1 MNKLKK
7 CALCSVLIAGL
18 GGCATVPPSN
28 VDNARAIF
36 QQYPSWYRS
45 CKRTEEKWGAPI
57 PVQLA
62 IIHQESRFQPKAK
75 PPRKRLLG
83 FIPWSRPST
92 AYGYTQALDVT
103 WDNYMNNT
111 GSFCAN
117 RKNFD
122 DSCDFIGWYVNTAS
136 RKLGISANNTYA
148 QYLAYHEGIGG
159 YSRGTYLQK
168 PWLIAVARKVAARS
182 RKYQMQLSAWEV

>member
-1 MNKLKK
+1 MNNITRMAI
-7 CALCSVLIAGL
+7 CFGLIAGL

-28 VDNARAIF
+28 VDNARVIF
-36 QQYPSWYRS
+36 QEHPSWYRS
-45 CKRTEEKWGAPI
+45 CKRSENKWGAPV
-57 PVQLA
+57 PVQMA
-62 IIHQESRFQPKAK
+62 IIHQESRFVAKAK

-83 FIPWSRPST
+83 FIPWRRPST
-92 AYGYTQALDVT
+92 AYGYTQALDIT

-111 GSFCAN
+111 GSYCAS

-122 DSCDFIGWYVNTAS
+122 DSCDFIGWYICTAS
-136 RKLGISANNTYA
+136 RKLGIEPSNAYA

-182 RKYQMQLSAWEV
+182 RRYQLQLSDCEA